1 MPSLYAT
8 AFELM
13 MYGLLVLTAR
23 HAWRTGG
30 GWGLV
35 RLLSGVVYGVVLEA
49 ATIHQVAAYAYG
61 RFWVMVTPE
70 VPLAIGVGWGVIV
83 YGVRL
88 YTQALAL
95 PGWQRAVLNGLL
107 ALNIDLAM
115 DVVAI
120 RLGFWDWGQG
130 LDFQYFG
137 VPWGNFWAWFWV
149 VWGFTLV
156 WETGTWRGLGRWLQ
170 PWVALGFGLLVV
182 LGTNALFVFYLRPPG
197 VGHRRGSRGTA
208 RCVGPGAAQR
218 LLAALARLPP
228 SFGGRRRGRLPR
240 LLLPRGAAFGGFA
253 EAARVAAARAAHAG
267 PGRGA
272 LPALAAGRVPGRRLS
287 HIRNTPKWPGS

>member
-35 RLLSGVVYGVVLEA
+35 RLLSGVVYGVALEA

-83 YGVRL
+83 YGARL

-95 PGWQRAVLNGLL
+95 PGWLRAVLNGLL

-182 LGTNALFVFYLRPPG
+182 LGTNALFVFYLRPRG
-197 VGHRRGSRGTA
+197 WDTAAVAVELLVALALALRSGFWRRWRGCPHPLA
-208 RCVGPGAAQR
+208 AVVAGAFHGYF
-218 LLAALARLPP
+218 LLAGLLSGALLKPPVLLLPALLMLALAEVLYR
-228 SFGGRRRGRLPR
+228 RLPR
-240 LLLPRGAAFGGFA
+240 AAC
-253 EAARVAAARAAHAG
+253 
-267 PGRGA
+267 
-272 LPALAAGRVPGRRLS
+272 PADA
-287 HIRNTPKWPGS
+287 